1 MKTVEETRHDRLL
14 ILKYEYGSVAALAKQ
29 LEKSY
34 AQVSQWIN
42 RSISTRN
49 GQPRSMNSE
58 TARYIESKTNKPKGW
73 MDQPIESDKEKISLS
88 ALGLKRE
95 DITLDLIE
103 YLELYKQSA
112 EEDQE
117 ESRQVLEGTD
127 KAKSKKSGKGQK
139 GSDNQ

>member
-14 ILKYEYGSVAALAKQ
+14 MLKDEYRSVAALAKQ

-73 MDQPIESDKEKISLS
+73 MDQPIRIDNSEETIQLGVI
-88 ALGLKRE
+88 GLKRE
-95 DITLDLIE
+95 DIDLDLIE
-103 YLELYKQSA
+103 YIRLYKKSA
-112 EEDQE
+112 KEDQE
-117 ESRQVLEGTD
+117 VSKDILAGTD
-127 KAKSKKSGKGQK
+127 KAKRKRSNDDQ
-139 GSDNQ
+139 